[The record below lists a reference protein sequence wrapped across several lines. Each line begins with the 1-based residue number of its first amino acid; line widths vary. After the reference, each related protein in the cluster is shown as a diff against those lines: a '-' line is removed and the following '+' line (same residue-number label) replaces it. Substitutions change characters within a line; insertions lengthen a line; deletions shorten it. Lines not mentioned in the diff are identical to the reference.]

1 MEQDKEKLTHYQKYK
16 ETIKRNVYKYMENP
30 ENKKK
35 VYRQIKERR
44 IKKKQEFE
52 NIKKKLEEL
61 KNLIG

>member
-16 ETIKRNVYKYMENP
+16 ETIKRNVDKYMANP

-35 VYRQIKERR
+35 VYRQIRERQM
-44 IKKKQEFE
+44 KKKEEFE
-52 NIKKKLEEL
+52 NMKKKLEEL